1 MILLIEPGDTLII
14 GGDED
19 RGLAIIPQNYMQG
32 FFPPSV
38 LVDKEDAE

>member
-19 RGLAIIPQNYMQG
+19 CGLAIIPQNYMPG